1 MQCAEVRIR
10 VEQAIESDAKAF
22 DGSVRDHLARC
33 GSCRHHAED
42 VWLRRLLKD
51 LPVPPPAEGFAGRA
65 LDNAWTAKAG
75 REAPQRPGHGRWLAS
90 AAALLLAVG
99 VLLKAPWQSL
109 EPALIGTPMQV
120 VQVAPQSVR
129 QVELLMVSG
138 KPLPEAYI
146 TVQLDEHVGL
156 AGYPGISRV
165 RWQAPIS
172 AGNNQ
177 LSLPV
182 LLLGEHGGVIV
193 VEVESGGA
201 RKRMT
206 FAVESVTEEKQ
217 ALLTI

>member
-1 MQCAEVRIR
+1 MQCIQVR
-10 VEQAIESDAKAF
+10 VQLEQAAKADARAF
-22 DGSVRDHLARC
+22 AGELREHLAGC
-33 GSCRHHAED
+33 ESCRDYAED
-42 VWLRRLLKD
+42 IRLKRLLKT
-51 LPVPPPAEGFAGRA
+51 LAVPPLSEGFARRA
-65 LDNAWTAKAG
+65 LDYAWAVKAG
-75 REAPQRPGHGRWLAS
+75 REAPQRSSYGWWLAT
-90 AAALLLAVG
+90 AATLLLAVG
-99 VLLKAPWQSL
+99 IVFKAPWQSP
-109 EPALIGTPMQV
+109 ESTGMQV

-138 KPLPEAYI
+138 KALPDALI
-146 TVQLDEHVGL
+146 TIQLDEHVAL

-182 LLLGEHGGVIV
+182 KLLGGHGGVVV

-206 FAVESVTEEKQ
+206 FAVESALQEKQ

>member
-1 MQCAEVRIR
+1 MQCTEAR
-10 VEQAIESDAKAF
+10 VQLEQAVKSDAQAF
-22 DGSVRDHLARC
+22 AGELREHLAGC
-33 GSCRHHAED
+33 ESCRDYAEEIR
-42 VWLRRLLKD
+42 LERLLKT
-51 LPVPPPAEGFAGRA
+51 LTVPPMREGFARQA
-65 LDNAWTAKAG
+65 LNNAWAAKAG
-75 REAPQRPGHGRWLAS
+75 REAPQRSGYGWWLAT
-90 AAALLLAVG
+90 AATLLLTVG
-99 VLLKAPWQSL
+99 IAFKAPWQSP
-109 EPALIGTPMQV
+109 ESTDIQV
-120 VQVAPQSVR
+120 VHVAPQSVR

-138 KPLPEAYI
+138 EALPDAFI
-146 TVQLDEHVGL
+146 TIQLDEHVGL

-177 LSLPV
+177 LSMPV
-182 LLLGEHGGVIV
+182 LLLGEHGGVVV

>member
-1 MQCAEVRIR
+1 MQCTEVRAQIELA
-10 VEQAIESDAKAF
+10 VKADAQAFAGEL
-22 DGSVRDHLARC
+22 REHLAGC
-33 GSCRHHAED
+33 ESCRDYAED
-42 VWLRRLLKD
+42 IRLACLLKD
-51 LPVPPPAEGFAGRA
+51 LPVPPLSEGFAGRA
-65 LDNAWTAKAG
+65 LENAWAAKAG
-75 REAPQRPGHGRWLAS
+75 REAPQRSSYGWWLAT
-90 AAALLLAVG
+90 AATLLLAVG
-99 VLLKAPWQSL
+99 VVFKAPWQSL
-109 EPALIGTPMQV
+109 ESTAGGLPQV
-120 VQVAPQSVR
+120 VQVTPQSVR

-138 KPLPEAYI
+138 KTLPDAYI

-182 LLLGEHGGVIV
+182 TLLGNHGGVVV

-206 FAVESVTEEKQ
+206 FAVESASQEKQ